1 MARASFLPETTRLD
15 KHPIWQM
22 EMKIKRFL
30 YAESLMTT
38 RRNRQ
43 DEDSKSHLLALIAFM
58 IIRIDIPV
66 CTLPAALKK
75 VKWAHM
81 LCTSEQTKIDL

>member
-1 MARASFLPETTRLD
+1 
-15 KHPIWQM
+15 M

-38 RRNRQ
+38 RQNRQ

-58 IIRIDIPV
+58 VIRIDIPT
-66 CTLPAALKK
+66 CILPAALKK
-75 VKWAHM
+75 IKWAHM
-81 LCTSEQTKIDL
+81 LRTSEQTKIDL